1 MSILLDAGPSLNF
14 PAVGQE
20 NILIKAAA
28 SQKLQ
33 LAAPARVDAEIIGMA
48 RNPRFERTRVRTTWA
63 RLKASQ
69 RVEILPDELTTQQF
83 TNAVAR
89 ISGMQAPQRI
99 RDRRSLGEIMVLAHA
114 SVYAQRGTNV
124 FVLID
129 DGDGRKRA
137 GQEAVWLREQGY
149 ASILTLWSTR
159 QVLQEAGRRAGWI
172 RGDQGWQQ
180 VYDAM
185 TAFDDGLRPRSEWQK
200 KP

>member
-1 MSILLDAGPSLNF
+1 
-14 PAVGQE
+14 
-20 NILIKAAA
+20 
-28 SQKLQ
+28 
-33 LAAPARVDAEIIGMA
+33 MA

-99 RDRRSLGEIMVLAHA
+99 RDRKSLGEIMVLAHA

-159 QVLQEAGRRAGWI
+159 QVLQEACGAPAGSGAIRAGS
-172 RGDQGWQQ
+172 RS
-180 VYDAM
+180 M
-185 TAFDDGLRPRSEWQK
+185 TR
-200 KP
+200 